1 MKQRIQKA
9 LAAAGVASRR
19 NIEQM
24 VLEGRISVNGT
35 VVRAL
40 PVMVDL
46 DEDRIEVDHDL
57 IKPPGGT
64 KREKLVYILMNKPRG
79 VHCTNVSQGIQT
91 RAIDLL
97 GEGFPYRV
105 FPVGRLD
112 AESKGLLLLT
122 NDGELTNQLTHPKY
136 SVPKTYRAVVAGLLQ
151 PEEAERLQHGIWL
164 AGPEGG
170 GMRTTAS
177 RLRIVNRARDNT
189 ILEITLREGRNRQIR
204 RMLANLGHKVREL
217 TRVSLGSLELKGV
230 GLGQFRF
237 LTDYEVRQLRRDIT
251 TAQEESLARTQRRQD
266 KLAETPEGESTG
278 PVMPPRPRLQG
289 KMPVAMQITRPGAIE
304 VADDDVDYVGN
315 VGFPAG
321 PQEPSRPTPTHV
333 PFPATSPKP
342 AARSKPAAAAKPGI
356 PAKPAPTP
364 IKSARPRPAASKP
377 AFQQDGPKPYGDKR
391 PSAGKP
397 PFQQDGPK
405 RYGDKRP
412 SAGKPPFQQGG
423 PKPYGDK
430 RPSAGKP
437 PFQQDGPK
445 RYGDKRP
452 SAGKPP
458 FRQGGSK
465 PFGDNRPPR
474 DSRSES
480 RQSQTGRDRRG
491 RGPSQGPPD
500 AARGRRARGGNKGP
514 FRGKGR
520 S

>member
-57 IKPPGGT
+57 IKPPSGT

-79 VHCTNVSQGIQT
+79 VHCTNVSQGMQT

-151 PEEAERLQHGIWL
+151 AEEAERLQHGIWL

-204 RMLANLGHKVREL
+204 RMLANLGHKVRDL

-230 GLGQFRF
+230 GPGQFRF

-251 TAQEESLARTQRRQD
+251 QAQEESLARAERRKD
-266 KLAETPEGESTG
+266 KLAETPEGEEPPTG
-278 PVMPPRPRLQG
+278 LAGPSRPRLQG

-321 PQEPSRPTPTHV
+321 PQEPARPTPAHA

-342 AARSKPAAAAKPGI
+342 AGRNKQPAAAKPAA
-356 PAKPAPTP
+356 PAKPAAKP
-364 IKSARPRPAASKP
+364 IKSAKP
-377 AFQQDGPKPYGDKR
+377 GPSGGKPPLHRDGPKPYGDKR
-391 PSAGKP
+391 PPAGKT
-397 PFQQDGPK
+397 PFQPGGPK

-412 SAGKPPFQQGG
+412 SDGKPSFQQGG
-423 PKPYGDK
+423 
-430 RPSAGKP
+430 A
-437 PFQQDGPK
+437 
-445 RYGDKRP
+445 
-452 SAGKPP
+452 
-458 FRQGGSK
+458 K
-465 PFGDNRPPR
+465 PFGDKRPPR